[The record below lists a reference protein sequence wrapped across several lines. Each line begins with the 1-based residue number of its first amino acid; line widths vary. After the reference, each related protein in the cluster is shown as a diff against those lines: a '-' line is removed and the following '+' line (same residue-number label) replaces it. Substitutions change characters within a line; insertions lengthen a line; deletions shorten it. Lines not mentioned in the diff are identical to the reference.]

1 MCLDRIHEYLNVTD
15 NNFAEVVSTLFSAM
29 TREIARL
36 GQNISTE
43 LLNINKNKNSDQNSK
58 TMKDNNIDINN
69 LQLDI
74 EELKL
79 ENE

>member
-15 NNFAEVVSTLFSAM
+15 NSFAEVVSTLFSAL